1 MKERLQEFL
10 LNMDIDKKKLL
21 FIIGGAVLTVL
32 LLVIV
37 LSTVLGS
44 SGKKYD
50 KLYQEAEKAYLSG
63 DYVTA
68 EESLR
73 SAMELKNTEQAY
85 LLMADIYC
93 AQGETDRAVEI
104 LYLGYSRVGGETIEA
119 RLEELKSIQNGG
131 AASPAPQGP
140 VTIAGLSVDGGASS
154 LVLNG
159 HGLSSADRAALG
171 TLTNMESLSI
181 SDCGVSDLAFLS
193 GLKKLTMLQVSD
205 NAVRDLSPLSGLTA
219 LKNLYIDNNPVASLE
234 PLYALKNLR
243 TLSMKGIS
251 VSQEDLEALK
261 KALPNCKIYADAQ
274 EADESPKEITLGGK
288 TFSTDVTELN
298 LGNLG
303 IEDIS
308 DLASCTKLQKLDL
321 RDNKISDLS
330 PLVEL
335 QDLEWL
341 CIWNN
346 EVEDINPL
354 LSMRKL
360 KCFDADG
367 NKISDISVLE
377 YLPQLDELW
386 LSNNPVQSFEPLRSQ
401 TELTRLG
408 LAGTGL
414 DDKGL
419 DCLMEM
425 EKLKELYIKDNELI
439 TREKFEELEK
449 AIPGCVI
456 DHDEFRSTIML
467 GELEFDI
474 DAEEITVN
482 NQNVSDISALKDCKK
497 LRVLN
502 LMSNKIAD
510 LSPLSGL
517 TALEE
522 LYLSNNSIAD
532 LSPLSGCTSLK
543 TLYISGN
550 RITDLTPLAACRELT
565 DLHLGSN
572 KIAEIGALANLVRLT
587 ELDLENNHV
596 SDLSALYGLSG
607 LKTLRIRGN
616 GLTADD
622 ILALQTELPDC
633 VVTHDVE
640 LTPADLKPKESEA
653 PGRPA
658 SGSDLRQMR

>member
-1 MKERLQEFL
+1 MKQRLQEFL

-21 FIIGGAVLTVL
+21 FILGGAVLTVL

-50 KLYQEAEKAYLSG
+50 KLYQEAEKAYLAG
-63 DYVTA
+63 DYMTA

-85 LLMADIYC
+85 LLMADIYI

-104 LYLGYSRVGGETIEA
+104 LYLGYSRLGGDKIGA
-119 RLEELKSIQNGG
+119 RLEELKEVQNGG
-131 AASPAPQGP
+131 SASPAPQGP
-140 VTIAGLSVDGGASS
+140 VTVAGLTVDGGASS

-181 SDCGVSDLAFLS
+181 SDCGVSDLSFLS

-205 NAVRDLSPLSGLTA
+205 NAVRDLSPLSGLTG
-219 LKNLYIDNNPVASLE
+219 LKNLYIDNNPIDSLE
-234 PLYALKNLR
+234 PLSALSNLR
-243 TLSMKGIS
+243 TLSMKGVS
-251 VSQEDLEALK
+251 VSQKDLDALA

-274 EADESPKEITLGGK
+274 EKDERPKEITLGGK

-308 DLASCTKLQKLDL
+308 ALVSCTKLTKLDL
-321 RDNKISDLS
+321 RDNRISDLS

-354 LSMRKL
+354 LSMQKL
-360 KCFDADG
+360 RCFDADG
-367 NKISDISVLE
+367 NKISDISVLQ
-377 YLPQLDELW
+377 YLPELDELW
-386 LSNNPVQSFEPLRSQ
+386 LSNNPIRSFEPLRYQ
-401 TELTRLG
+401 TELTCLG

-414 DDKGL
+414 DDSGL
-419 DCLMEM
+419 DCLMKM
-425 EKLKELYIKDNELI
+425 DKLKELYIKDNEDISL
-439 TREKFEELEK
+439 EKFEALQK
-449 AIPGCVI
+449 AIPDCVI
-456 DHDEFRSTIML
+456 DHGEFRSSVRL
-467 GELEFDI
+467 GDLEFDF
-474 DAEEITVN
+474 DAEEITVTDREI
-482 NQNVSDISALKDCKK
+482 SDLSALKGCTK

-502 LMSNKIAD
+502 LMSNKITD

-522 LYLSNNSIAD
+522 LYLSNNSVAD
-532 LSPLSGCTSLK
+532 LSPLSGCTKLK
-543 TLYISGN
+543 KLNVSGC

-565 DLHLGSN
+565 ELHLGSN
-572 KIAEIGALANLVRLT
+572 DIRDISALSNLTKLT
-587 ELDLENNHV
+587 ELGLENNRV
-596 SDLSALYGLSG
+596 SDLSALYGLSN
-607 LKTLRIRGN
+607 LKTLRISGN

-622 ILALQTELPDC
+622 ILALQTELPNC
-633 VVTHDVE
+633 VVMHDVE
-640 LTPADLKPKESEA
+640 LTPADLDNR

-658 SGSDLRQMR
+658 SGSDLR